1 MVEVM
6 NRNHDPEYDDW
17 QPPIELMAN
26 SISWNEAVRFAN
38 GVSTLAKLA
47 RCYRGDGTD
56 GIDEDRTGCRGYR
69 LPTQD
74 ELKLVHLAAKAGVMT
89 WPVVPTIYTGSPE
102 TSPLETVLIDA
113 RTAFENGCAYLD
125 GFTGAS
131 RSMIRR
137 KASSKKLNCYVSR
150 VFGARNIGIVLV
162 RSRDATSR

>member
-1 MVEVM
+1 M
-6 NRNHDPEYDDW
+6 NRNPSRPRYDDW

-74 ELKLVHLAAKAGVMT
+74 ELKLVHLAAKAGVMIL
-89 WPVVPTIYTGSPE
+89 PRSDYLHRLAGDIS
-102 TSPLETVLIDA
+102 LETVLIDA
-113 RTAFENGCAYLD
+113 RT
-125 GFTGAS
+125 
-131 RSMIRR
+131 I
-137 KASSKKLNCYVSR
+137 
-150 VFGARNIGIVLV
+150 
-162 RSRDATSR
+162 